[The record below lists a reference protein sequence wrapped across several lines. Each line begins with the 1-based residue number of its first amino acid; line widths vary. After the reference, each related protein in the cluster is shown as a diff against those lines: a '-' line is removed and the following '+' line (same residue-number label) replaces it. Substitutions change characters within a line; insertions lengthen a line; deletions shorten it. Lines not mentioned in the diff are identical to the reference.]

1 MACQRRKKTLS
12 FLLPLG
18 CLLLSTQGCL
28 ATRNWVTEQ
37 LNPLIGR
44 VAKVE
49 TRLAQTE
56 AKVESTQN
64 RLDHLR
70 LEKQFVL
77 NLKEG
82 ATFAPNSAALTPEAR
97 EQIDGF
103 LNDLQEPQS
112 VLFLVT
118 GHSDRTGSA
127 DHNYALGQ
135 QRAASVAQYLIVQKG
150 IDPLRVNT
158 VSYGANV
165 PVADNATPEGRRKNR
180 RVEILVYREVI
191 TAGEAPPRPG
201 AQGPEGTQLLP
212 AWQ

>member
-1 MACQRRKKTLS
+1 MSCHRRRKTLS

-44 VAKVE
+44 VSKVE
-49 TRLAQTE
+49 TRLDQTE
-56 AKVESTQN
+56 AKVVSTQN
-64 RLDHLR
+64 RLEHLR

-82 ATFAPNSAALTPEAR
+82 ATFAPNSAALTPGAR

-135 QRAASVAQYLIVQKG
+135 QRAASVAQYLIVQQG

-201 AQGPEGTQLLP
+201 TQGPVSSDFGP
-212 AWQ
+212 AE

>member
-1 MACQRRKKTLS
+1 MPCHRRRKTLS
-12 FLLPLG
+12 FFLPIV

-37 LNPLIGR
+37 LNPLISR
-44 VAKVE
+44 VSKVE
-49 TRLAQTE
+49 THLDQTDT
-56 AKVESTQN
+56 KVESTQN
-64 RLDHLR
+64 RLEHLR

-82 ATFAPNSAALTPEAR
+82 TTFAPNSATLTPEAR
-97 EQIDGF
+97 RQIDGF

-112 VLFLVT
+112 VLFLVA

-127 DHNYALGQ
+127 DHNYELGQ
-135 QRAASVAQYLIVQKG
+135 KRAASVAQYLIVQKG

-165 PVADNATPEGRRKNR
+165 PIADNATPEGRRQNR
-180 RVEILVYREVI
+180 RVEILVYREGI

-201 AQGPEGTQLLP
+201 AQAPEGTQLLP